1 MLSETNLFLII
12 KDANKSLFTSIDGVI
27 EKKDKAIKLYIFDL
41 LPTII
46 SILIV
51 ISNGI
56 LNESLT
62 NILITGLSIFSGLFF
77 SLIFVV
83 TEKAKE
89 IRKEYT
95 ESTDDELIN
104 FKIRYLNFSKQLIA
118 QISYS
123 ILIALMIILL
133 AFLTKIEL
141 SSDLIRLP
149 DYFQNGLAL
158 SKLII
163 PKLLYLILYILL
175 IRFLIVFVIILSS
188 MYSMFL
194 EQINNTKIK

>member
-41 LPTII
+41 LPIII

-51 ISNGI
+51 TSNGI

-141 SSDLIRLP
+141 SSDLIRFP
-149 DYFQNGLAL
+149 NYFQNGLAL

-163 PKLLYLILYILL
+163 PKLLYFILYILL

>member
-41 LPTII
+41 LPIII

-51 ISNGI
+51 TSNGI

-149 DYFQNGLAL
+149 NYFQNGLAL

-163 PKLLYLILYILL
+163 PKLLYFILYILL